1 MKKSIS
7 MLMVM
12 ALSVLLCGCNSEV
25 PDLTPE
31 QTALI
36 SEYAT
41 HLLVKHS
48 ELSDRNL
55 LSESELEEGIAIEAQ
70 ERERKLKADEIAQTY
85 LNANAK
91 TSDSVTPD
99 EEPEGGEYQSQVLPS
114 QTIAEFYGEDSFTID
129 YHSYELCE
137 SYPAS
142 GEEEF
147 YMAMDATSGNQL
159 CVVKFTVQ
167 NVTAQDCEFDMIGK
181 KGNYVLQTAD
191 GKAIPAQAT
200 MLLDD
205 LSSYRGVIA
214 GNATEQMVLVF
225 EVSDTMTRMDSAQ
238 LVMKN
243 ESGENV
249 ISIQ

>member
-12 ALSVLLCGCNSEV
+12 SLSILLCGCDSEV

-48 ELSDRNL
+48 ELSERNL
-55 LSESELEEGIAIEAQ
+55 LSESELEEGIVAEAQ
-70 ERERKLKADEIAQTY
+70 ERERKIKADEIAQTY
-85 LNANAK
+85 LNAEA
-91 TSDSVTPD
+91 DMVEGVVM
-99 EEPEGGEYQSQVLPS
+99 EEEHQSQMLPS
-114 QTIAEFYGEDSFTID
+114 QTIAEFYGEDCFTID
-129 YHSYELCE
+129 YNSYELCE

-142 GEEEF
+142 DQEDV
-147 YMAMDATSGNQL
+147 YMAMDATPGNQL
-159 CVVKFTVQ
+159 CVVKFMVQ
-167 NVTAQDCEFDMIGK
+167 NVTTQDCEFDMIGK
-181 KGNYVLQTAD
+181 KGKYLLKTAE
-191 GKAIPAQAT
+191 GKTIPAQAT

-205 LSSYRGVIA
+205 LASYRGTIA

-225 EVSDTMTRMDSAQ
+225 EVADTLNQMDSFQ
-238 LVMKN
+238 LIMKN
-243 ESGENV
+243 EFGENV
-249 ISIQ
+249 IPLQ